1 VLPYAE
7 APTGCSCRR
16 RARCSQCQL

>member
-16 RARCSQCQL
+16 RARCSQCRL